1 MSRAKLTTAE
11 RWARWRDVL
20 DQTVQYCA
28 HAEATGGDEMTFP
41 PEYRRALWELREVD
55 FPVDGRSSDQMA
67 EAFRLQ
73 VQALIDVAIPAR
85 RVAIAA
91 GVSGSCAALDGL
103 WRAEQS
109 RLTQVQLTRLGAG
122 D

>member
-11 RWARWRDVL
+11 CWTRWREVL
-20 DQTVQYCA
+20 AACLRYCVA
-28 HAEATGGDEMTFP
+28 IEASGGDEPDFT
-41 PEYRRALWELREVD
+41 PEFKRALFELRETA
-55 FPVDGRSSDQMA
+55 FPVDGRSSDHMA
-67 EAFRLQ
+67 QAFRLQ
-73 VQALIDVAIPAR
+73 VQSLIDVAIPAR

-91 GVSGSCAALDGL
+91 GVAGSCLALDGL
-103 WRAEQS
+103 WHAEQS